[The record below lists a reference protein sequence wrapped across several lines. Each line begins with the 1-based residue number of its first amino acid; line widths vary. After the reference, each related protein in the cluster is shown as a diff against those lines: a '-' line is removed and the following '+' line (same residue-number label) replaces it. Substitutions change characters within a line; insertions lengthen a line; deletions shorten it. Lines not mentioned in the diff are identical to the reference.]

1 MMIRLFLRSTAG
13 IFACLLIG
21 TFISCKTNTV
31 YVPVE
36 TIRIEYRDKLLR
48 DSVRLYD
55 SVFVMLGGDTVRIE
69 KYKYL
74 YRDRLVRDSIFRTDT
89 ISVPYPVVEVQQV
102 NRLTS
107 FQSFQVW
114 CGRILLM
121 LILICL
127 AYRWLRKK

>member
-1 MMIRLFLRSTAG
+1 MIRPFVRSIAG

-21 TFISCKTNTV
+21 IFISCKTNTV

-36 TIRIEYRDKLLR
+36 TTRIEYRDKLLR
-48 DSVRLYD
+48 DSVHLYD
-55 SVFVMLGGDTVRIE
+55 SVFVMLGGDTIRIE

-74 YRDRLVRDSIFRTDT
+74 YRDRLVRDSIFRADT
-89 ISVPYPVVEVQQV
+89 IAVPYPVVEVQEV

-114 CGRILLM
+114 CGRILLI
-121 LILICL
+121 LILLFL
-127 AYRWLRKK
+127 AYRRMKKK